1 MEDFSVLI
9 QEDEIGHV
17 IIGEA
22 ALSLALGE
30 REISV
35 ASLLSELGL
44 MAKAGGSPDRLAQIA
59 EARHWLSSFSSPV
72 GAWRKVQYLQ
82 TLAGL
87 NEKMN

>member
-1 MEDFSVLI
+1 MLI
-9 QEDEIGHV
+9 QDDEKGHV
-17 IIGEA
+17 SIGEA

-44 MAKAGGSPDRLAQIA
+44 MAKAGGSPDRLAKIA
-59 EARHWLSSFSSPV
+59 DARRWLNSFSSPE
-72 GAWRKVQYLQ
+72 GAWRDVPYLQ

-87 NEKMN
+87 NEKLN

>member
-1 MEDFSVLI
+1 MLI
-9 QEDEIGHV
+9 QDDEKAHV

-22 ALSLALGE
+22 ALRLALGE

-59 EARHWLSSFSSPV
+59 EARRWLSSFSSPV
-72 GAWRKVQYLQ
+72 GAWRKVPDLQ
-82 TLAGL
+82 TLAAL
-87 NEKMN
+87 NEKLN